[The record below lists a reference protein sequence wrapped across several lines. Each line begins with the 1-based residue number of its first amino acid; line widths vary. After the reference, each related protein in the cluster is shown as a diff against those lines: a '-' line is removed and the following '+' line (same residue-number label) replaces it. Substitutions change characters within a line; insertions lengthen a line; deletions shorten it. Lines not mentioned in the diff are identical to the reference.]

1 MTKALVAQWIERLP
15 SKQVVA
21 SSILAVGVSI
31 TYFLHFYN
39 QHEFYKTSILTF

>member
-21 SSILAVGVSI
+21 SSILAVGLSI
-31 TYFLHFYN
+31 TYFLHFIIN
-39 QHEFYKTSILTF
+39 TSSTKQAS